1 MNLTGKRIKTC
12 SENTFPYCAA
22 AYFMPKP
29 QIHYQLK
36 SKLFFG
42 EENDVA
48 VHVKR
53 IAQYT
58 AAGC

>member
-29 QIHYQLK
+29 QIHYELNG
-36 SKLFFG
+36 KLFFG
-42 EENDVA
+42 EETDVA
-48 VHVKR
+48 VHIKH
-53 IAQYT
+53 IAQLA
-58 AAGC
+58 AAG